1 MTGFSLEWLALRET
15 ADARARARR
24 LEARMLAKFADR
36 SHLRIVD
43 LGAGSGSN
51 LRHLAPV
58 LPQQQDWL
66 LVDHAPDLMAEAQRS
81 ARSLSHV
88 TARTQ
93 ACDLASGL
101 AELDLREVDLVT
113 ASALMDLV
121 SAAWFDRLVQTCNKS
136 ATVLLFVL
144 NYDGRLAFM
153 PRDDADRT
161 INTAFNR
168 HQIGDKGFG
177 PALGPNATDYMTQQL
192 TERNFEVLT
201 ESSDWRLSPDDRAL
215 QDPLLRG
222 QAAAASE
229 IQPAFAAGAD
239 AWLARR
245 LGRLDDGEN
254 EILVGHQDLLALPR
268 IEA

>member
-1 MTGFSLEWLALRET
+1 MTDFSLEWLALREP

-24 LEARMLAKFADR
+24 LEARLLAHFAER

-66 LVDHAPDLMAEAQRS
+66 LVDHASDLMAEAQRS
-81 ARSLSHV
+81 ARSLSNV
-88 TARTQ
+88 TARLQ
-93 ACDLASGL
+93 VCDLAEGL
-101 AELDLREVDLVT
+101 AELDLRAVDLIT

-121 SAAWFDRLVQTCNKS
+121 SAAWFDRLVQACGNR

-144 NYDGRLAFM
+144 NYDGRLAFT
-153 PRDDADRT
+153 PRDDADRM
-161 INTAFNR
+161 INAAFNR

-177 PALGPNATDYMTQQL
+177 PALGPNATEFMTQQL
-192 TERNFEVLT
+192 VERNFEVLT

-215 QDPLLRG
+215 QDQLLRG
-222 QAAAASE
+222 QAAAAGE
-229 IQPAFAAGAD
+229 IQPQFAAGAD

-245 LGRLDDGEN
+245 LGTLDDGEN

-268 IEA
+268 TGA